1 MNRPN
6 AHVVEAS
13 IPAAEAPTPKQFGR
27 GNYTPKQRREMDD
40 ITAWLEEQDDAEVE
54 FLVMEMANKNNRAGR
69 RSLGY

>member
-6 AHVVEAS
+6 AHVVEAN
-13 IPAAEAPTPKQFGR
+13 IPSADAPTPEQFGR

-40 ITAWLEEQDDAEVE
+40 ITAWLEEQDEAEVE

-69 RSLGY
+69 RAMSY

>member
-6 AHVVEAS
+6 AHVVEAN
-13 IPAAEAPTPKQFGR
+13 IPSADAPTPEQFGR

-40 ITAWLEEQDDAEVE
+40 ITAWLEEQDEAEVE
-54 FLVMEMANKNNRAGR
+54 FLVMEMANKNSRLGR

>member
-6 AHVVEAS
+6 AHVVEAN
-13 IPAAEAPTPKQFGR
+13 IPSADAPTPEQFGR

-54 FLVMEMANKNNRAGR
+54 FLVMEMAVKNLRAGR
-69 RSLGY
+69 RAMSH

>member
-6 AHVVEAS
+6 AHVVEAN
-13 IPAAEAPTPKQFGR
+13 IPSADAPTPEQFGR

-54 FLVMEMANKNNRAGR
+54 FLVMEMAAKNLRAGR
-69 RSLGY
+69 CAMSH